1 MVREGAG
8 GQSPTPGILHLF
20 GPPGAPT
27 GLFQGQPSSVQQ
39 PSSIG
44 CGRTDVTLP
53 SGGRRPSLC
62 SVAQWLTAVATVIT
76 KQSVQS
82 PVVPSVSSA
91 AFGRRPR

>member
-8 GQSPTPGILHLF
+8 GQPPTPGILHLF

-27 GLFQGQPSSVQQ
+27 GLFQGEPSSLQQ
-39 PSSIG
+39 PSRIG

-53 SGGRRPSLC
+53 SGGRRPSLR
-62 SVAQWLTAVATVIT
+62 SVAQWLTAATIAIT

-82 PVVPSVSSA
+82 PVVPSVSSV